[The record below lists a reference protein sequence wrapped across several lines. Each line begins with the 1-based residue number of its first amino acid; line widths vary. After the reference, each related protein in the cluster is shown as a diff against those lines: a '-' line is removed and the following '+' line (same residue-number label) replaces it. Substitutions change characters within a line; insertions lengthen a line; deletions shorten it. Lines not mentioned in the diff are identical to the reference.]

1 MSHPLIAHVRR
12 FIDIDESAEDNLLSF
27 FEPLSV
33 QKKQR
38 IIEEGKLCKYN
49 LFVVKGCMRL
59 LLIDNK
65 GNEQTIQFA
74 IENWW
79 ITDVAA
85 FLSLRNASFSV
96 QAIEDCEVLAITAS
110 RQEAL
115 FREVPAMERYFR
127 HIYERAYAAS
137 LFRVSWIFNLT
148 KEEFYDHFSANHP
161 DFIQR
166 IPQKMLASFLG
177 FTPEYLSELR
187 KKRAG
192 KGKGGSRNV
201 KSQ

>member
-1 MSHPLIAHVRR
+1 MSHPLITHVRR
-12 FIDIDESAEDNLLSF
+12 FVDLDEAAEDSLLSF

-33 QKKQR
+33 PKKQR
-38 IIEEGKLCKYN
+38 IVEEGKLCGYN

-59 LLIDNK
+59 LLIDHK

-79 ITDVAA
+79 ITDVDA
-85 FLSLRNASFSV
+85 FRSSRTASFSV
-96 QAIEDCEVLAITAS
+96 QAIEDCEVLAITVS

-115 FREVPAMERYFR
+115 FRELPAMERYFR

-148 KEEFYDHFSANHP
+148 KEAFYHHFCTKHP

-187 KKRAG
+187 KKRTA
-192 KGKGGSRNV
+192 KAKKR
-201 KSQ
+201 

>member
-12 FIDIDESAEDNLLSF
+12 FVDLDESAEGRLLSF

-38 IIEEGKLCKYN
+38 IVEEGKLCRYS

-59 LLIDNK
+59 LLIDDK

-79 ITDVAA
+79 ITDVDA
-85 FLSLRNASFSV
+85 FRSSRNASFSV
-96 QAIEDCEVLAITAS
+96 QAIEDCEVLAITVS
-110 RQEAL
+110 RQETL
-115 FREVPAMERYFR
+115 FREVPVMERYFR

-137 LFRVSWIFNLT
+137 LFRVSWIFNLS
-148 KEEFYDHFSANHP
+148 KEEFYDHFCTKHP
-161 DFIQR
+161 GFIQR

-192 KGKGGSRNV
+192 KEKGGSRKI
-201 KSQ
+201 KSG